1 MEFTKNELE
10 DIVEVLANSGNESA
24 IKMAHKLA
32 EMMQNDSESN
42 VYNLINQK
50 PYIASVLWD
59 VDDIKEVLS
68 EKGFTTTDEN
78 VAIVCRTGIVEA
90 LEDRLGGWDII
101 GWFVSD
107 VRDRLEKKIEKK
119 RILVLFGLSGERYEE
134 AKERGLT
141 LCIFMRKLSEEQDGS
156 VDITIAAIM
165 AERFHLFPF
174 RTQKLSFLTPKVLCG
189 TPLGRIGHRRFSV
202 FIRSL

>member
-1 MEFTKNELE
+1 MLMLVVSFRQQACKGGSIEFTKNELE
-10 DIVEVLANSGNESA
+10 DIFEVLDNSGNESA

-107 VRDRLEKKIEKK
+107 VRDRLEKKIEKNPN
-119 RILVLFGLSGERYEE
+119 V
-134 AKERGLT
+134 
-141 LCIFMRKLSEEQDGS
+141 
-156 VDITIAAIM
+156 
-165 AERFHLFPF
+165 
-174 RTQKLSFLTPKVLCG
+174 
-189 TPLGRIGHRRFSV
+189 
-202 FIRSL
+202 

>member
-1 MEFTKNELE
+1 MEVFVSRHAKGDQWNLQKNELE

-107 VRDRLEKKIEKK
+107 VRDRLEKKIEKNPN
-119 RILVLFGLSGERYEE
+119 V
-134 AKERGLT
+134 
-141 LCIFMRKLSEEQDGS
+141 
-156 VDITIAAIM
+156 
-165 AERFHLFPF
+165 
-174 RTQKLSFLTPKVLCG
+174 
-189 TPLGRIGHRRFSV
+189 
-202 FIRSL
+202 

>member
-32 EMMQNDSESN
+32 EMMQNNSESN
-42 VYNLINQK
+42 VYNLINHK

-78 VAIVCRTGIVEA
+78 VAIVEA

-107 VRDRLEKKIEKK
+107 VKDRLEKKIEKNPN
-119 RILVLFGLSGERYEE
+119 
-134 AKERGLT
+134 A
-141 LCIFMRKLSEEQDGS
+141 
-156 VDITIAAIM
+156 
-165 AERFHLFPF
+165 
-174 RTQKLSFLTPKVLCG
+174 
-189 TPLGRIGHRRFSV
+189 
-202 FIRSL
+202 

>member
-1 MEFTKNELE
+1 MLLKWHTSWLK
-10 DIVEVLANSGNESA
+10 
-24 IKMAHKLA
+24 
-32 EMMQNDSESN
+32 MMQNDSESN

-107 VRDRLEKKIEKK
+107 VRDRLEKKIEKNPN
-119 RILVLFGLSGERYEE
+119 
-134 AKERGLT
+134 A
-141 LCIFMRKLSEEQDGS
+141 
-156 VDITIAAIM
+156 
-165 AERFHLFPF
+165 
-174 RTQKLSFLTPKVLCG
+174 
-189 TPLGRIGHRRFSV
+189 
-202 FIRSL
+202 

>member
-10 DIVEVLANSGNESA
+10 DIVEVLANSGSESA

-32 EMMQNDSESN
+32 EMMQNNSESN
-42 VYNLINQK
+42 VYNLINHK

-107 VRDRLEKKIEKK
+107 VKDRLEKKIEKNPN
-119 RILVLFGLSGERYEE
+119 
-134 AKERGLT
+134 A
-141 LCIFMRKLSEEQDGS
+141 
-156 VDITIAAIM
+156 
-165 AERFHLFPF
+165 
-174 RTQKLSFLTPKVLCG
+174 
-189 TPLGRIGHRRFSV
+189 
-202 FIRSL
+202 

>member
-42 VYNLINQK
+42 VYNLINHK

-78 VAIVCRTGIVEA
+78 VSIVCRTGIVEA

-107 VRDRLEKKIEKK
+107 VRDRLEKKIEKNPN
-119 RILVLFGLSGERYEE
+119 
-134 AKERGLT
+134 A
-141 LCIFMRKLSEEQDGS
+141 
-156 VDITIAAIM
+156 
-165 AERFHLFPF
+165 
-174 RTQKLSFLTPKVLCG
+174 
-189 TPLGRIGHRRFSV
+189 
-202 FIRSL
+202 

>member
-1 MEFTKNELE
+1 
-10 DIVEVLANSGNESA
+10 
-24 IKMAHKLA
+24 
-32 EMMQNDSESN
+32 MQNDSESN

-107 VRDRLEKKIEKK
+107 VRDRLEKKIEKNPNAWYD
-119 RILVLFGLSGERYEE
+119 IWNASCISLSY
-134 AKERGLT
+134 
-141 LCIFMRKLSEEQDGS
+141 
-156 VDITIAAIM
+156 V
-165 AERFHLFPF
+165 
-174 RTQKLSFLTPKVLCG
+174 LSFMQN
-189 TPLGRIGHRRFSV
+189 
-202 FIRSL
+202 IRKEAAEG